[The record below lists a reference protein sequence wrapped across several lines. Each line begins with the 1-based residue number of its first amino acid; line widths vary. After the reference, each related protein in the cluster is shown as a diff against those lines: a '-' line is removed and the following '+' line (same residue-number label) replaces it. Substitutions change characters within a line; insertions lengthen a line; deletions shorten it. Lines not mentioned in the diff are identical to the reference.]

1 MIFLE
6 YKTVINIIANSTSP
20 RPRCTVTSNACNRST
35 ITTAPRVI
43 WPMAAQLAIVEA
55 IFIAFGVIFD
65 LKVKNMVRNTN
76 KAVVAATDL

>member
-1 MIFLE
+1 
-6 YKTVINIIANSTSP
+6 
-20 RPRCTVTSNACNRST
+20 
-35 ITTAPRVI
+35 
-43 WPMAAQLAIVEA
+43 MAAQLAIVEA